1 MLLSQN
7 ELFTDILI
15 DDMGLCFE
23 AMDTKKQYENEAWKN
38 KKIFLNVIFYIS
50 FITKQ
55 FYIFPSGSIGI
66 ADLFFAAAGILTLYT
81 AWKDGK
87 KVWYQEDSPWIVFLI
102 FATIIN
108 GIYFIRTSKWNLPL
122 HTLYWIYSAFL
133 IWTFRTLYSEYFM
146 AGLCNRH
153 PPCLSE

>member
-1 MLLSQN
+1 M
-7 ELFTDILI
+7 
-15 DDMGLCFE
+15 
-23 AMDTKKQYENEAWKN
+23 KN
-38 KKIFLNVIFYIS
+38 KKKFLNVIFYIA

-102 FATIIN
+102 FVTIIN
-108 GIYFIRTSKWNLPL
+108 GIYFI
-122 HTLYWIYSAFL
+122 
-133 IWTFRTLYSEYFM
+133 
-146 AGLCNRH
+146 
-153 PPCLSE
+153 